1 MMRMTETRGLS
12 LVHYAQVRPQIADG
26 DLLLF
31 RRHGLIAV
39 AGRGDHSHAAKAAWW
54 GEDLFLL
61 EVRALGGRAVTLSS
75 QVERYPGRIDV
86 FETNP
91 DGRWAEYRR
100 TEAIRFMKR
109 FAGCRYGWINL
120 FLAALLHLP
129 VVRLFVSPDTDD
141 LAVCQRPP
149 FCSQAV
155 AMAERL
161 GGGVNPVN
169 RLADRLT
176 EPCDL
181 ARSPFYRYR
190 FTLLP

>member
-1 MMRMTETRGLS
+1 MTAIDSTSVSFARYADIRGE
-12 LVHYAQVRPQIADG
+12 IAEG

-31 RRHGLIAV
+31 RRHGLIAI
-39 AGRGDHSHAAKAAWW
+39 AGRGEHSHAAKAAWW
-54 GEDLFLL
+54 NDDLFLL

-91 DGRWAEYRR
+91 DGRWTQYDRSA
-100 TEAIRFMKR
+100 AVRFMKR
-109 FAGCRYGWINL
+109 FAGCRYGWVNL
-120 FLAALLHLP
+120 VLAALLHLP
-129 VVRLFVSPDTDD
+129 VVRLLVPADTDD
-141 LAVCQRPP
+141 SALSHRPP

-161 GGGVNPVN
+161 GGGVNPVQ